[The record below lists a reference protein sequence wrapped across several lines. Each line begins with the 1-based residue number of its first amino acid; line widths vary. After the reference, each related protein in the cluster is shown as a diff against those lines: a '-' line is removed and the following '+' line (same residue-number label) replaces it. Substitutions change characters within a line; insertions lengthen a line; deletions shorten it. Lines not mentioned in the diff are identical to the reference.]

1 MKKRLP
7 SQPLNERQLA
17 FVREYQ
23 VDLNATRAAVRAGY
37 SVKASRAYGSVL
49 LNNPAV
55 KAAVNVAISQRAE
68 RTEID
73 SDLVIRELARMG
85 FANMLDYVRV
95 TPDGEAV
102 VDLTRLDRD
111 QAAAI
116 TEITSEV
123 YTDGKGGDAEQV
135 KRVKLKLAD
144 KRGALELLGKH
155 LGLFPYRH
163 EVAGPGGGPIET
175 TGMTPIEVKQRLIWI
190 LCDGDAETSRSLA
203 QVLGWPVGS
212 QPGPTD

>member
-1 MKKRLP
+1 MDKRRNR
-7 SQPLNERQLA
+7 PLTSMQKA
-17 FVREYQ
+17 FIEEYPL
-23 VDLNATRAAVRAGY
+23 DLKAARAVVRAGY
-37 SVKASRAYGSVL
+37 SPKGAKECAARLMRIPRVKSAINAALAERAKRTEVKA
-49 LNNPAV
+49 
-55 KAAVNVAISQRAE
+55 
-68 RTEID
+68 
-73 SDLVIRELARMG
+73 DLVVRELARLG

-95 TPDGEAV
+95 TPDGDAA
-102 VDLTRLDRD
+102 VDLTRLDRE

-123 YTDGKGGDAEQV
+123 FVDGRGDDAERV

-144 KRGALELLGKH
+144 KKGALELLGKH

-175 TGMTPIEVKQRLIWI
+175 AGMTPIEVKQRLIWI

-212 QPGPTD
+212 QPGPAD

>member
-37 SVKASRAYGSVL
+37 SVKAARAYGSVL
-49 LNNPAV
+49 LNNPLV
-55 KAAVNVAISQRAE
+55 KAAIDIVRAKSAK
-68 RTEID
+68 RTEVKAD
-73 SDLVIRELARMG
+73 QVVRELARMG

-95 TPDGEAV
+95 TPDGDAV

-123 YTDGKGGDAEQV
+123 FTDGRGDDAERI

-144 KRGALELLGKH
+144 KKGALELLGKH
-155 LGLFPYRH
+155 LGLFPNRH

-175 TGMTPIEVKQRLIWI
+175 VGMTPIEVKQRLIWI

-203 QVLGWPVGS
+203 QVLGWPLGS
-212 QPGPTD
+212 QPGPAD